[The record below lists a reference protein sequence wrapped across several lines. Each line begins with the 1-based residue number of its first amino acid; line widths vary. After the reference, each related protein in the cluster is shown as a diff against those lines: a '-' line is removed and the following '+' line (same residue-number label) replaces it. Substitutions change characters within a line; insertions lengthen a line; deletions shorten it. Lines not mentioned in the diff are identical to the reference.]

1 MVPQINS
8 RRDSIARSVT
18 NLAAGE
24 AALSRSLDS
33 DNVIPFPEVEW
44 YPLAAPC
51 EYCGDPVWDHSPSEL
66 ASCVLDLDM
75 RRHEAEAL
83 EWWKS
88 QQ

>member
-1 MVPQINS
+1 MRTEPQIDCS
-8 RRDSIARSVT
+8 HGVPWSECPDR
-18 NLAAGE
+18 AAHH
-24 AALSRSLDS
+24 
-33 DNVIPFPEVEW
+33 VQPFEVER

-66 ASCVLDLDM
+66 ASCVLDLDI